1 VPRNSDAVLLESVS
15 THRRRLRQA
24 FLLGRLA
31 DRRQVNDNVKRL
43 IGSIVL
49 AAVAGVGCLG
59 YSFVTTSLAKQ
70 AAATA
75 ATSSPFPTPSP
86 TPTGSRGRSA
96 DQSTTDTSTT
106 DTSTSTTTTAPE
118 GK

>member
-1 VPRNSDAVLLESVS
+1 MPRNSDAVLLESVS

-59 YSFVTTSLAKQ
+59 YSFVTTTLAKQ

-75 ATSSPFPTPSP
+75 ATSSPFPTP
-86 TPTGSRGRSA
+86 
-96 DQSTTDTSTT
+96 
-106 DTSTSTTTTAPE
+106 TSTSTATPSNTRTPTTTSTPAGDSTSAPE